1 MHSFINQPSLLFL
14 KISNPIHPP
23 FSWYNVLLLYCKL
36 SHCFYFISSLE
47 PTSMSCRVVLYLND
61 GLPASLLLYFCCC
74 TFSHPSIIFHNKLKD
89 LFWSLNPPLCFPFFI
104 NNYHQLEVH
113 LNNPSYPTHF
123 IKLLTCRVMLSTQI
137 ISSQLQTLWK
147 KKIYKLV
154 LFLLSPNVLLY
165 IMIINSPIMN
175 NGIKFIFFPT
185 FDFSLI
191 FIIWSEF
198 NLTYILTIS

>member
-14 KISNPIHPP
+14 KMSNPIHPP

-36 SHCFYFISSLE
+36 SLCFYFISSLE

-89 LFWSLNPPLCFPFFI
+89 LFLKPQSTPPCSFFI
-104 NNYHQLEVH
+104 KNYHQLKVPH

-123 IKLLTCRVMLSTQI
+123 IKLLTCKVMLSTQR
-137 ISSQLQTLWK
+137 ISSQLQTLW
-147 KKIYKLV
+147 
-154 LFLLSPNVLLY
+154 
-165 IMIINSPIMN
+165 
-175 NGIKFIFFPT
+175 
-185 FDFSLI
+185 
-191 FIIWSEF
+191 
-198 NLTYILTIS
+198 

>member
-1 MHSFINQPSLLFL
+1 MMDSQLF
-14 KISNPIHPP
+14 
-23 FSWYNVLLLYCKL
+23 
-36 SHCFYFISSLE
+36 FYFTFVAALFHTH
-47 PTSMSCRVVLYLND
+47 P
-61 GLPASLLLYFCCC
+61 LYFITNQR
-74 TFSHPSIIFHNKLKD
+74 TFL
-89 LFWSLNPPLCFPFFI
+89 WSLNPPLRFPFFI
-104 NNYHQLEVH
+104 NNYHQLEVPH
-113 LNNPSYPTHF
+113 LDNPSYPTHF

-165 IMIINSPIMN
+165 IMIFNSPIMD
-175 NGIKFIFFPT
+175 NGIKFIFFPS

-198 NLTYILTIS
+198 ILTYRTY